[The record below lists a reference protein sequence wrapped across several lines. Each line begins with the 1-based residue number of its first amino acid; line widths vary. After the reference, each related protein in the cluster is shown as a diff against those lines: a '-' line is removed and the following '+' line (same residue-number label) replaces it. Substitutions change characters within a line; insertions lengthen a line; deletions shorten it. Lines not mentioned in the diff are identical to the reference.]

1 MTMLPI
7 GGLVSSAAGVPLSQ
21 SAGETERTQK
31 ESQSQSR
38 QIDVSQRAERAAGIG
53 QTEED
58 QESSERDAD
67 GRRLWEAPTEQNKNV
82 AQDDAPVDAAR
93 QSKDSTG
100 QSGTRLDLT
109 G

>member
-67 GRRLWEAPTEQNKNV
+67 GRRLWEAPAQQGSETQPENATE
-82 AQDDAPVDAAR
+82 AAHR
-93 QSKDSTG
+93 QSKDASG
-100 QSGTRLDLT
+100 QSGTRLDLM